1 MTLRCALNCDGNH
14 LMLFSSS
21 CSDIH
26 AHSTLMNGF
35 MYGNVYDDNDRFER
49 QAVFPKLLCNN
60 AEDFSL
66 VGLTWLS
73 SFILNKIL
81 KSSYH
86 FMIKFDNVYSS
97 FSVRMKTTVSYHLI
111 MEPGC
116 GLAMAG
122 LSTSMIHSIT

>member
-1 MTLRCALNCDGNH
+1 
-14 LMLFSSS
+14 
-21 CSDIH
+21 
-26 AHSTLMNGF
+26 MNGF

-86 FMIKFDNVYSS
+86 FMIKFDNIYSS
-97 FSVRMKTTVSYHLI
+97 FSVRMKTTLSYHGAREWTSYGWFKHFHDPFHYIILNHTI
-111 MEPGC
+111 PRHSPR
-116 GLAMAG
+116 
-122 LSTSMIHSIT
+122 STKMQ